1 MVTSQ
6 AKRIA
11 VLLGA
16 FGRRGPAKPCSSD
29 VSPAAEGPLL
39 APESHAFIEQT
50 GTGAAAAARDK
61 ADWLAAQ
68 GSVTIGHVAPYYRS
82 EGFLICLE
90 GLRDASGSP
99 VLYSHGM
106 PHGSEDAVLQQVRYA
121 HERVIAQCIALGR
134 ELRCTSIVNVRSP
147 TFRFPD
153 APLRAAIDATRRY
166 YPWAAHSPTVFVG
179 FPAAIRRMFG
189 AARPLMSRRHYEAIS
204 FADDWNDLADIVP
217 SMAGVK
223 RPVFDVGAYIRSRR
237 EAEGAADDE
246 CASARYR
253 GGRLDFRLFDR
264 LSTCADPP
272 LALAGQSDADDDADY
287 C

>member
-1 MVTSQ
+1 MVASQ

-16 FGRRGPAKPCSSD
+16 FGRRGPSDPCSSD
-29 VSPAAEGPLL
+29 ASLAVEGPLL
-39 APESHAFIEQT
+39 APEPHA
-50 GTGAAAAARDK
+50 GTSAAEAARDK
-61 ADWLAAQ
+61 ADWLASQ

-82 EGFLICLE
+82 EGFLMCLE
-90 GLRDASGSP
+90 GLSDASGSP

-106 PHGSEDAVLQQVRYA
+106 PHGSEGAVLQQVRYA
-121 HERVIAQCIALGR
+121 HERAIAQCGALGR
-134 ELRCTSIVNVRSP
+134 ELRCTTIVNVRSP

-189 AARPLMSRRHYEAIS
+189 AARPLMSRRHYEAIR
-204 FADDWNDLADIVP
+204 FADDWDALADIVP
-217 SMAGVK
+217 SMAGVE
-223 RPVFDVGAYIRSRR
+223 RPVFDVDAYIRIRR
-237 EAEGAADDE
+237 EAEGAADE

-253 GGRLDFRLFDR
+253 GSRLDFRLFDR

-272 LALAGQSDADDDADY
+272 LALAGPSDADDDAD